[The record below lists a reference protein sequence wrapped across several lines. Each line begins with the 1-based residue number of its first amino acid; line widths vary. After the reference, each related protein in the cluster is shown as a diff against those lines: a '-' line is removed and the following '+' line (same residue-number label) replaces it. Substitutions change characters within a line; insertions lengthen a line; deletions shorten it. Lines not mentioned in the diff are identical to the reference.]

1 MNIPIIERTFT
12 SLNFDFP
19 HCLEVLIL
27 IVCPHVHIN
36 SNEQYNPKQKQI
48 ENTKYRFGGR
58 EENEKIILI

>member
-1 MNIPIIERTFT
+1 MSIPIIERTFT

-36 SNEQYNPKQKQI
+36 SNEQYNPKQKHR
-48 ENTKYRFGGR
+48 KHKAPFWGR